1 MSRAAGKL
9 VMHRRSSGAAIA
21 SLDAFFLMRCYGDVS
36 PDDINASLETV
47 EPVLAYRP
55 QGGVSI
61 IVIDPTASFPSEA
74 TRRAA
79 LEVTRKTSATTSAMI
94 MVVMGDGFWASAI
107 RGMLMTIGSLSQT
120 TYTRKI
126 LRYEEEAVD
135 TAIDCIGES
144 STKYR
149 ALLLSSLAQLKSMV
163 ASPPPAS
170 SNKPPSSKS
179 PPLSS
184 KAPPSSKRRAG

>member
-21 SLDAFFLMRCYGDVS
+21 TLDAFFLMRCYGDVS
-36 PDDINASLETV
+36 PEDINSSLETV
-47 EPVLAYRP
+47 EPLIAYRP
-55 QGGVSI
+55 EGSISI
-61 IVIDPTASFPSEA
+61 ILVDPTASFPSEA

-120 TYTRKI
+120 TYMRKF

-144 STKYR
+144 TIKYR
-149 ALLLSSLAQLKSMV
+149 ALLLSSLAQMKAV
-163 ASPPPAS
+163 ATSLPPAS
-170 SNKPPSSKS
+170 SKTPPPSKS
-179 PPLSS
+179 PPLGA

>member
-21 SLDAFFLMRCYGDVS
+21 TLDAFFLMRCYGDVS
-36 PDDINASLETV
+36 PEDINSSLETV
-47 EPVLAYRP
+47 EPLIAYRP
-55 QGGVSI
+55 EGSISI
-61 IVIDPTASFPSEA
+61 ILVDPTASFPSEA

-120 TYTRKI
+120 TYMRKF

-135 TAIDCIGES
+135 MAIDCIGES
-144 STKYR
+144 TIKYR
-149 ALLLSSLAQLKSMV
+149 ALLLSSLAQMKAV
-163 ASPPPAS
+163 ATSPPPAS
-170 SNKPPSSKS
+170 SKTPSPSKS
-179 PPLSS
+179 PPLGT